1 MSECLSQDLIDRLT
15 AGTSSSQERQQ
26 AERHMEACAACRRRV
41 GAGQVTLA
49 GPGKATL
56 KVRDAGTGPM
66 REASGFPSD
75 DRLVGKSL
83 EGLLENYQIL
93 EELPRGGQ
101 AVVYKAVHKPTKMKV
116 AVKVLL
122 PSLLGS
128 AKARMSFEREVDLA
142 ASLNHPNIVH
152 IHDSGISRGQYYFSM
167 EYVHGKPLDSFAI
180 AKVMDTR
187 AKVTLFMKVCDAV
200 ACAHQYGVIH
210 RDLKPSNILVDDRG
224 EPHVLDFGLAKA
236 GGPLGATDS
245 LVSLTGE
252 IKGTVS
258 YMSPEQA
265 EGRSDLVDV
274 RSDVYTLG
282 VILYELLTGRFPYDV
297 SSSMVKALQA
307 IQTEDPVRPTQII
320 SRLDSDLEA
329 ILLKCLAKD
338 RSQRYQSAAELYQEL
353 HRWLQGLP
361 ITAKSVSSLYL
372 LKKVVV
378 RHRYTSLVVTSL
390 AVIVVSFGFVS
401 YDLYRIAKSAERQ
414 AADTAA
420 DWEKESSR
428 QMHLNREMTFLQFLE
443 AFHAGHLDRARW
455 IAGFLGSA
463 STEGKAAAFLLDPRA
478 PSDKTPAFSNAVAAD
493 PNSPQPWVAD
503 LVVGEDYLRRGQ
515 PREALQAYQRSSQA
529 AGAAVRPSLLH
540 NLVEARLYEL
550 ERRPDVGSRGSVT
563 GN

>member
-1 MSECLSQDLIDRLT
+1 
-15 AGTSSSQERQQ
+15 
-26 AERHMEACAACRRRV
+26 MEACAACRRRV
-41 GAGQVTLA
+41 EAGQMTLP
-49 GPGKATL
+49 GPGKAAQTE
-56 KVRDAGTGPM
+56 KDPGTGPM
-66 REASGFPSD
+66 PEASGFPLD
-75 DRLVGKSL
+75 DRFVGKPL

-128 AKARMSFEREVDLA
+128 AKARTSFEREVDLA

-167 EYVHGKPLDSFAI
+167 EYVHGKPLDSFAT

-187 AKVTLFMKVCDAV
+187 ARVALFMKVCDAV

-236 GGPLGATDS
+236 GGSPLGATDS

-297 SSSMVKALQA
+297 SSSMVKVLQA

-401 YDLYRIAKSAERQ
+401 YDLYRSAKSAERQ
-414 AADTAA
+414 AAHTAA

-443 AFHAGHLDRARW
+443 AFQAGHLDRARW

-463 STEGKAAAFLLDPRA
+463 STEGKAAAFLLDPHA
-478 PSDKTPAFSNAVAAD
+478 PSDKTLAFRDSVAAD
-493 PNSPQPWVAD
+493 PNGPQAWVAD
-503 LVVGEDYLRRGQ
+503 LVIGEDYLRRGQ
-515 PREALQAYQRSSQA
+515 RREALQAYQRSSQA

-550 ERRPDVGSRGSVT
+550 ERRPDVGSGGSVT